1 MGKNMT
7 TSLEIESELNNL
19 FGEEFVMDEFYSKL
33 PEGRGMKDSVLS
45 RVAEEV
51 EDLLL

>member
-1 MGKNMT
+1 MRKNLT

-19 FGEEFVMDEFYSKL
+19 FGEEEFAMDKFYSKL

-45 RVAEEV
+45 RVAE
-51 EDLLL
+51 